1 MNEET
6 TKIIKE
12 EISALVSQLGI
23 EAEIEIS
30 VEEQAEDKIINI
42 QLESPQAAFLIGFHG
57 ETLQSL
63 QLVISFLCHRILGQ
77 WAKVLVNVGDYRQK
91 REEQLQR
98 LALSL
103 AMKAKFSGEVQTIPN
118 LSPSER
124 RFVHLVLS
132 ENPDVYSESEGE
144 GKQRQ
149 LTIKPKK

>member
-1 MNEET
+1 MNEEE
-6 TKIIKE
+6 IKAME
-12 EISALVSQLGI
+12 KEVSVLISQLEI
-23 EAEIEIS
+23 EAEVKIS
-30 VEEQAEDKIINI
+30 VEDQGGEKIISL
-42 QLESPQAAFLIGFHG
+42 QMESPQAASLIGFHG
-57 ETLQSL
+57 EVLQSL
-63 QLVISFLCHRILGQ
+63 QLIISFMCHKKLGQ
-77 WAKVLVNVGDYRQK
+77 WVKVLVNVGDYRQK

-118 LSPSER
+118 LSASER
-124 RFVHLVLS
+124 RFIHLVLS

>member
-1 MNEET
+1 MNEKE
-6 TKIIKE
+6 IKAIE
-12 EISALVSQLGI
+12 REVSALVSQLEI
-23 EAEIEIS
+23 EAEVKISIEDQGG
-30 VEEQAEDKIINI
+30 EKIINL
-42 QLESPQAAFLIGFHG
+42 QMESPQAASLIGFHG
-57 ETLQSL
+57 EILQAL
-63 QLVISFLCHRILGQ
+63 QLIISFMCHKKLGQ
-77 WAKVLVNVGDYRQK
+77 WVKVLVNVGDYRQK

-118 LSPSER
+118 LSASER
-124 RFVHLVLS
+124 RFIHLVLS